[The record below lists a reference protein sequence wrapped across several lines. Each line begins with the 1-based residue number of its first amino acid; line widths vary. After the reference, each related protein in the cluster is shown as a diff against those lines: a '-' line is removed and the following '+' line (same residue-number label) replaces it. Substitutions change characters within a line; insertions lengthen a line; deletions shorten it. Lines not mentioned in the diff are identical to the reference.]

1 MKKIYDLGTVKA
13 SIERTSSGYF
23 EVHVKDRFFYGDHIW
38 KTMHSTET
46 EALNEILSYCETDDD
61 FE

>member
-1 MKKIYDLGTVKA
+1 MKKIYDLGTIKA

-23 EVHVKDRFFYGDHIW
+23 EVHVKQGDHVW